1 MWGGVSGQKLLE
13 KHGTYVFED
22 VNDSCFDHKK
32 GDMMVALESCKLNYG
47 KKTMYLESKGDHI
60 SVMGRLMLHDE
71 RMGFNLTKTLK
82 TKLIK
87 NNRFRKRYF

>member
-1 MWGGVSGQKLLE
+1 MGMMFFKKFFS
-13 KHGTYVFED
+13 YVFED

-47 KKTMYLESKGDHI
+47 KKTTYLGSKGDHI
-60 SVMGRLMLHDE
+60 GVMGRLMLHDE

-82 TKLIK
+82 NGT
-87 NNRFRKRYF
+87 FDAA